1 MANAE
6 AARARTIRVGDIAR
20 VEGEGALHVRVR
32 GGRVETVQLD
42 VFEPPRYFEAL
53 LRGRTYLEPVDITAR
68 ICGICPVA
76 YQLTAARAI
85 EAACGVAVDGPLR
98 DLRRLLYCGEWIQS
112 HALHVYLLHA
122 PDFLGYDGVVD
133 MARDHRDAVRRGL
146 RLKKAGNRLMEVIGG
161 RAVHPVSPRVGGFH
175 RVPEQRELAGLLGPL
190 EEARED
196 ALATVRWTA
205 SMDFPDLEVDAE
217 LVALREPGEYAMDRG
232 RISSSAGLDLPPERF
247 GDHFAESQ
255 VPHSTALVST
265 LEGRT
270 YLVGP
275 LARYSLSSER
285 LRPDVRAAAREA
297 GLAGS
302 CRNPFRSIVVRSL
315 ELLQACEEA
324 VALVRAYRPPDRPF
338 VEVEPRAGVGSACT
352 EAPRG
357 LLYHGYRL
365 DEQGRILTA
374 TIVPPTSQNQLAIE
388 ADLRRLVEGGLDL
401 PDEELAHLCE
411 RGVRNHDP
419 CISCAAHFLRLDVDR
434 ASGGP
439 RSSNW

>member
-1 MANAE
+1 MGTEN
-6 AARARTIRVGDIAR
+6 RTIRVGDIAR
-20 VEGEGALHVRVR
+20 VEGEGALRVRVR
-32 GGRVETVQLD
+32 GGRVERVELD

-76 YQLTAARAI
+76 YQLTAAQAI
-85 EAACGVAVDGPLR
+85 EAACGVVVDGPIR

-122 PDFLGYDGVVD
+122 PDFLGCDSVVEV
-133 MARDHRDAVRRGL
+133 ARDHPEVVRRGL
-146 RLKKAGNRLMEVIGG
+146 RLKKAGNRLMEVVGG
-161 RAVHPVSPRVGGFH
+161 RAVHPVNPRVGGFH
-175 RVPEQRELAGLLGPL
+175 RAPDRRSLADLIDPL

-196 ALATVRWTA
+196 ALATVRWA
-205 SMDFPDLEVDAE
+205 AGLDFPDLEVDAE
-217 LVALREPGEYAMDRG
+217 LVALRAPGEYAIDRG
-232 RISSSAGLDLPPERF
+232 RVVSSGGLDLPPDRF
-247 GDHFAESQ
+247 GEHFTESQ

-265 LEGRT
+265 LGGRT

-275 LARYSLSSER
+275 LARYSLGSDR
-285 LRPDVRAAAREA
+285 LLPEARAAAREA
-297 GLAGS
+297 GLGPT

-315 ELLQACEEA
+315 ELLQACSEA
-324 VALVRAYRPPDRPF
+324 LTILRGYRPPEPSF
-338 VEVEPRAGVGSACT
+338 VEVRPRAGEGSACT

-357 LLYHGYRL
+357 LLYHRYRL
-365 DEQGRILTA
+365 DEEGRIVTA

-388 ADLRRLVEGGLDL
+388 ADLRRLVERGLDL
-401 PDEELAHLCE
+401 PDADLAHLCE

-434 ASGGP
+434 GPAS
-439 RSSNW
+439 